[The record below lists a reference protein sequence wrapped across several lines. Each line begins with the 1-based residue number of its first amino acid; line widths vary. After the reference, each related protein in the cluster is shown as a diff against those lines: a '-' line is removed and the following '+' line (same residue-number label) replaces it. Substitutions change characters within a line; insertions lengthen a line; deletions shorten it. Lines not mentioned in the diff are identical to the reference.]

1 MLDLLR
7 EIGQTLRR
15 NKLRTALTGFAVAW
29 GIFMLI
35 VLLGM
40 SRGVYNGF
48 TNMASLETSSVIS
61 MWPGITSKAYKGY
74 KEGRKIELKTSDKP
88 QLTENGGRHVADVW
102 QTKVIDSAYIS
113 SADEYIS
120 CSLYGHFPQEEK
132 RAKIEM
138 LYGRFINRRDLDL
151 KRKVM
156 VLNDNNASILFGSS
170 EAALGQRVSA
180 YGLSWRIIGV
190 YHHEW
195 ENGTYIP
202 FTTAMAIKGDDGTVS
217 QADVKI
223 QHVATMA
230 DGEEAERDI
239 RRTMAAIH
247 DFDPDDESGIYTWNR
262 FTNYMSGLT
271 AMNILQIAV
280 WLIGLF
286 TLLSGIVGVSNI
298 MFVSVRERTHE
309 IGIRRAIGAKPRA
322 ILSQVIAESVG
333 MTTLFGYI
341 GIVAGMI
348 VLQIVDMLTKDVEGF
363 TNPTVDISIAVKVT
377 LALIIAGALAGL
389 FPALNAIKVKPVEAL
404 RDE

>member
-1 MLDLLR
+1 MTDLLR

-48 TNMASLETSSVIS
+48 TSMASLETSSFIS
-61 MWPGITSKAYKGY
+61 VMPGITSKAYKGY
-74 KEGRKIELKTSDKP
+74 KEGRAVDLKTSDKP
-88 QLTENGGRHVADVW
+88 QLIENGGRHVAEIW
-102 QTKVIDSAYIS
+102 QTKVIDSVYIS

-120 CSLYGHFPQEEK
+120 CSLYGFFPQEEK
-132 RAKIEM
+132 RARIEM
-138 LYGRFINRRDLDL
+138 LSGRFINQRDLDL

-156 VLNDNNASILFGSS
+156 VLNDNSTSILFGSAD
-170 EAALGQRVSA
+170 AAPGQLVSA

-195 ENGTYIP
+195 ENATYIP
-202 FTTAMAIKGDDGTVS
+202 FTTAMALKGDDSTVS
-217 QADVKI
+217 QTDVKI
-223 QHVATMA
+223 QNVATIA

-247 DFDPDDESGIYTWNR
+247 DFDPEDESGVYTWNR
-262 FTNYMSGLT
+262 FTNYLSNLK

-309 IGIRRAIGAKPRA
+309 IGIRRAIGAKPRN
-322 ILSQVIAESVG
+322 ILMQIVAESVVI
-333 MTTLFGYI
+333 TTLFGYI
-341 GIVAGMI
+341 GIVTGTAATALI
-348 VLQIVDMLTKDVEGF
+348 AIILNDAEFLND
-363 TNPTVDISIAVKVT
+363 PTVDLPTAFQVSVV
-377 LALIIAGALAGL
+377 LIIAGALAGL
-389 FPALNAIKVKPVEAL
+389 FPAIKATKVKPVEAL